1 MVMEQ
6 IKLLFLDIDGTI
18 AGDSNEVTTE
28 VKEAIREVQN
38 RGIKVGLATGRM
50 YCSAKRFHQAIG
62 ADLPIISYNGAWI
75 QNPHDN
81 QMVSHRPLDSDI
93 AQELLTYLRT
103 KTSSEKVEVHVYFN
117 DQLYVDAV
125 TKKTDSY
132 IERSGIQVN
141 VVDDLS
147 SLLTQSPTKLLALS
161 PNSNLIAELLADLNQ
176 RYHGKNLY
184 LTQSNPIYLEA
195 TSANVHKGDAI
206 KYLTEKV
213 FGLSSA
219 QVMAIGDNFND
230 YTMLQYAGLSVAMG
244 DAPVEV
250 SAIATYT
257 TGNVEENGVA
267 TILRQQF
274 SR

>member
-1 MVMEQ
+1 MEQ

-103 KTSSEKVEVHVYFN
+103 NTSHEKVEVHVYFN

-161 PNSNLIAELLADLNQ
+161 PNSRLIAELLADLNQ

-213 FGLSSA
+213 FGLSPN

-230 YTMLQYAGLSVAMG
+230 YTMLQYAGVSVAMG

-274 SR
+274 SS